1 MQAPPRTSDL
11 IAWSLYDWA
20 NSAFATVVTT
30 FVFATYF
37 TQAVAETPEIGT
49 AQWSRAQS
57 LAALSVAVLSPVLG
71 AIADRGGRRKPW
83 LFAFTALCIAAT
95 ALLWFVLPGT
105 GYATRALVLVAVAT
119 VGFELASVFY
129 NAMLPDLAAKEAIGR
144 WSGWGWGLGYAG
156 GLSCL
161 VLCLVGFIQTDTP
174 WFGLTKAEAADVRA
188 TSLVVAVWFAVFALP
203 LFVLVRER
211 PRRAVPMAR
220 AVRDGLHTL
229 ARTIREARRHR
240 TIALFLLAQMIYADG
255 LVTLFAFG
263 GIYAAGTFKMS
274 LSEVIQFGILLNV
287 TAGIGAACF
296 ARLDDRLGAKPVIV
310 FALIGLLICGGAVL
324 LAESKTLFWVFGSL
338 LGVFVGP
345 AQAAGRSMMARLAP
359 PDMRGEMFGLF
370 ALSGKATAFLGPA
383 VLGSATLYFNS
394 QRAGMATIL
403 LFWLVGLVLLLAVR
417 DVRAPQPA

>member
-1 MQAPPRTSDL
+1 MDRPAPTSAL
-11 IAWSLYDWA
+11 VAWSLYDWA
-20 NSAFATVVTT
+20 NSAFPTVVTT

-37 TQAVAETPEIGT
+37 TQAVAETPELGT

-57 LAALSVAVLSPVLG
+57 LAALGVAVLSPVLG
-71 AIADRGGRRKPW
+71 AIADWGGRRKPW
-83 LFAFTALCIAAT
+83 LAAFTVLCIGAT
-95 ALLWFVLPGT
+95 SLLWFVLPGT

-119 VGFELASVFY
+119 LSFELASVFY
-129 NAMLPDLAAKEAIGR
+129 NAMLPDIAAKKKIGR

-156 GLSCL
+156 GLCCL

-174 WFGLTKAEAADVRA
+174 WFGVGKAEAADVRA
-188 TSLVVAVWFAVFALP
+188 TSLAVAVWFAVFALP
-203 LFVLVRER
+203 LFFLVREK
-211 PRRAVPMAR
+211 PAR
-220 AVRDGLHTL
+220 ALPAASAVHEGLRALVQTVRQ
-229 ARTIREARRHR
+229 ARRHR

-274 LSEVIQFGILLNV
+274 LAEVIQFGILLNV
-287 TAGIGAACF
+287 TAGLGAACF

-310 FALIGLLICGGAVL
+310 FALSGLLVFGGSVL
-324 LAESKTLFWVFGSL
+324 IVESKMLFWVFGSL

-345 AQAAGRSMMARLAP
+345 AQAASRSMLARLAP
-359 PDMRGEMFGLF
+359 PDMRAEMFGLF

-383 VLGSATLYFNS
+383 VLGAATLYFNS

-403 LFWLVGLVLLLAVR
+403 LFWLAGLALLMGVR
-417 DVRAPQPA
+417 DVREPQPA